1 MNFKEKKQGKG
12 RSFGKK
18 NFDNKKENKKDGKKA
33 SFDSKEH
40 KKREPKKKDVAPKHV
55 YKRIVIPEKERCLRE
70 KAGEI
75 LGFYFADSILKY
87 ATTDGKIRMFRKG
100 QLILNYGDGIIGTND
115 GRFGKYIA

>member
-1 MNFKEKKQGKG
+1 MNFKENKQGKG

-18 NFDNKKENKKDGKKA
+18 NFNEKKDNKRGDKKA
-33 SFDSKEH
+33 FFNSKEH
-40 KKREPKKKDVAPKHV
+40 KKRESKKQAESPKHV

-75 LGFYFADSILKY
+75 LGFYFADSVLKY

-100 QLILNYGDGIIGTND
+100 QLILNYGDGVIGTND